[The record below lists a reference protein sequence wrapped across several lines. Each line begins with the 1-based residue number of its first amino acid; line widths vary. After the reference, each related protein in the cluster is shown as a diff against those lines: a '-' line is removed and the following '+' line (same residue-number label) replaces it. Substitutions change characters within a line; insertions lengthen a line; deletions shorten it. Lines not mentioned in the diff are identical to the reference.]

1 MKKIVKYYDKTFV
14 CKAHPDGAG
23 MGIISVYERKRPN
36 WPIFKDSWCSDHRF
50 FLVDFVSIEH
60 AVLYA
65 VSKEME
71 SREEFQLNCDKWKK
85 FEKEKDIIIGYK
97 HQGE

>member
-14 CKAHPDGAG
+14 CKVHPDGDG
-23 MGIISVYERKRPN
+23 MGIIAVYERKRPN
-36 WPIFKDSWCSDHRF
+36 WPIFKDSWCRDCRF
-50 FLVDFVSIEH
+50 FLVDFPTIDD

-71 SREEFQLNCDKWKK
+71 SRDAYQLGCSKWQQ
-85 FEKEKDIIIGYK
+85 FEKDINYIIGYK
-97 HQGE
+97 GQGE

>member
-36 WPIFKDSWCSDHRF
+36 WPIFKDSWCRDFSF
-50 FLVDFVSIEH
+50 FLVDYPTIDA
-60 AVLYA
+60 AVLRA
-65 VSKEME
+65 VSKEIE
-71 SREEFQLNCDKWKK
+71 SREEFQLTCDKWKR
-85 FEKEKDIIIGYK
+85 FEKEQDIIIGYK
-97 HQGE
+97 CQGE

>member
-1 MKKIVKYYDKTFV
+1 MKKIVKYKDKTFV
-14 CKAHPDGAG
+14 CRVHPDGAG
-23 MGIISVYERKRPN
+23 MGTINVYERKRPN
-36 WPIFKDSWCSDHRF
+36 WPIFKDSWCRDFRF
-50 FLVDFVSIEH
+50 FLVDYPTIED

-71 SREEFQLNCDKWKK
+71 SRDEFQLNCDKWKQ

-97 HQGE
+97 CQGE

>member
-14 CKAHPDGAG
+14 CKVNPYGDG

-36 WPIFKDSWCSDHRF
+36 WPIFKDSWCSNFTF
-50 FLVDFVSIEH
+50 FLVDYLTIDD
-60 AVLYA
+60 AVLKA

-71 SREEFQLNCDKWKK
+71 SRYDFQLNCDKWKQ

-97 HQGE
+97 CKGE